1 MAERARPD
9 VESALR
15 RVQGADAASALNE
28 ANPRVYLDLEVDGA
42 PLGRLVF
49 ELFAKEAPRTS
60 ENFRALCTGEK
71 GFGYAGSAFHKIVAG
86 VGCYGGNFTN
96 HTGNG
101 GRSIY
106 GGLFDDEPFA
116 LRHSAVGA
124 LSMVSNRPDTNGSV
138 FQIGLAPAP
147 WLNGKQVVFGLLVEG
162 REVLAAVAKYGSNSG
177 RPTAK
182 VVVRACGETKTSAP
196 AGEREGGGS

>member
-1 MAERARPD
+1 MTTVFGEDVTRAL
-9 VESALR
+9 SA
-15 RVQGADAASALNE
+15 

-42 PLGRLVF
+42 PAGRLVF
-49 ELFAKEAPRTS
+49 ELFAERAPRTS

-71 GFGYAGSAFHKIVAG
+71 GFGYAGSAFHRIVAG
-86 VGCYGGNFTN
+86 VGCYGGDFTN
-96 HTGNG
+96 GTGNG

-124 LSMVSNRPDTNGSV
+124 LSMVSNRPNANGSV

-147 WLNGKQVVFGLLVEG
+147 WLDGKQVVFGLLVEG
-162 REVLAAVAKYGSNSG
+162 REVLAAIGKLGAISG
-177 RPTAK
+177 KPTAK
-182 VVVRACGETKTSAP
+182 VVVRACGEMKTSAP
-196 AGEREGGGS
+196 AGEREGGGA

>member
-1 MAERARPD
+1 MAERAKPD
-9 VESALR
+9 LESALR
-15 RVQGADAASALNE
+15 RVQGEDAKSALSP

-42 PLGRLVF
+42 PLGRVVF
-49 ELFAKEAPRTS
+49 ELFAEKAPRTS

-71 GFGYAGSAFHKIVAG
+71 GFGYAGSGFHKIVAG
-86 VGCYGGNFTN
+86 VGCYGGDFTN

-106 GGLFDDEPFA
+106 GGPFDDEPTA

-124 LSMVSNRPDTNGSV
+124 LSMVSRGPNSNGSV

-147 WLNGKQVVFGLLVEG
+147 WLDAKQAVFGLLVEG

-182 VVVRACGETKTSAP
+182 VVVKSCGETKTSAP
-196 AGEREGGGS
+196 AGERKDGGS